1 MAEQKRKSTA
11 NSDTRYWILDTRRAS
26 RIGNRETRRGFTLVE
41 TVVASAILCGTV
53 LVVGAISTRAVSGTR
68 LNRQYEMAALVADRQ
83 LRLIDYVG
91 IDSFIESGQMEGVFE
106 QFEPVYYWKV
116 ATEYQDIDSLY
127 LVTITVSWMDGNRP
141 YSITV
146 DTMLDG
152 ISVSTTSST
161 GTVTTSTVS
170 TGTATE

>member
-1 MAEQKRKSTA
+1 MVEQRRN
-11 NSDTRYWILDTRRAS
+11 NS
-26 RIGNRETRRGFTLVE
+26 GFTLVE
-41 TVVASAILCGTV
+41 TVVASTILCGAV
-53 LVVGAISTRAVSGTR
+53 LVIAAISTRAVSGTK

-91 IDSFIESGQMEGVFE
+91 IDNFIESGQFEGVVDPLVLLS
-106 QFEPVYYWKV
+106 QDSRGGGYHWKV

-127 LVTITVSWMDGNRP
+127 LVTITVRWVEGNRP

-152 ISVSTTSST
+152 VSVYATESTTSTGGATSTGSTGST
-161 GTVTTSTVS
+161 GTQ
-170 TGTATE
+170 

>member
-1 MAEQKRKSTA
+1 MKNYEIRTTNYEQRK
-11 NSDTRYWILDTRRAS
+11 
-26 RIGNRETRRGFTLVE
+26 GFTLVE

-116 ATEYQDIDSLY
+116 ATEYLDIDSLY

-141 YSITV
+141 YRITV

-152 ISVSTTSST
+152 VSVSTTTTTTTTTST

-170 TGTATE
+170 TGTGTE

>member
-1 MAEQKRKSTA
+1 MMGRKRDNT
-11 NSDTRYWILDTRRAS
+11 
-26 RIGNRETRRGFTLVE
+26 GFTLVE

-91 IDSFIESGQMEGVFE
+91 IDKFIEAGQMEGVFE
-106 QFEPVYYWKV
+106 QFEPGYYWRV
-116 ATEYQDIDSLY
+116 TTESQDIDSLY
-127 LVTITVSWMDGNRP
+127 LVTITVSWAEQNHP

-146 DTMLDG
+146 GTMLDG
-152 ISVSTTSST
+152 ASVYAVATESTASTTSS
-161 GTVTTSTVS
+161 GS
-170 TGTATE
+170 TGTE